1 MGNKNQETNVLGAP
15 EAIRYGDGQLDMMT
29 NRECWNPNFRKPK
42 RIREQ
47 LQESTK
53 LTHVKRLYWR
63 TLLCIWEQ
71 VVATHIDLLTFDEC
85 HYAQVESNHPFAEI
99 MKIFYKSDVAKHT
112 CIFGMTASPIFGRGA
127 SISSLETLMLSP
139 EGVEKLCSDLSV
151 EHTDARVLM
160 LAWKMN
166 AKKQGYFTQ
175 DEWRTGL
182 TSLHADTLKK
192 LKKQLSH
199 LQKQVSPGGNETCSK
214 VFNLYDH
221 GQSGHFILYR

>member
-1 MGNKNQETNVLGAP
+1 
-15 EAIRYGDGQLDMMT
+15 MT
-29 NRECWNPNFRKPK
+29 GRSKWNHL
-42 RIREQ
+42 RIQ
-47 LQESTK
+47 
-53 LTHVKRLYWR
+53 
-63 TLLCIWEQ
+63 
-71 VVATHIDLLTFDEC
+71 HIDLLTFDEC

-112 CIFGMTASPIFGRGA
+112 CIFGMTASPIFGRGDLVERNDVIEQNVQCSDVLCGSYLSLVAA
-127 SISSLETLMLSP
+127 SFLTQCKK

-199 LQKQVSPGGNETCSK
+199 LQKQILFNHQANAFSLYLLDSERIQGFEHGTVDELLQVSPGGNETCSK